1 MARQERLAQSNLLEI
16 SAIVD
21 EAELR
26 RPVGDSKTMSAQL
39 NHLIEMARPPN
50 VTLQV
55 LPFSAGAHPGMMGAS
70 VLMDFPEP
78 FPPVV
83 YIENAAGNPFLEDPQ
98 EVRRYSEMYSHCRRR
113 R

>member
-1 MARQERLAQSNLLEI
+1 
-16 SAIVD
+16 
-21 EAELR
+21 
-26 RPVGDSKTMSAQL
+26 
-39 NHLIEMARPPN
+39 
-50 VTLQV
+50 
-55 LPFSAGAHPGMMGAS
+55 MMGAS